1 VHVCNVC
8 KELGREIEGPCAYYL
23 TSYACTLGF
32 SEAIQYTYPNALISL
47 HKPTSHR
54 AWDEVDG
61 HAGSSQLSHKGR
73 LLKYPI
79 LQENEVAN
87 VRYYL
92 GAH

>member
-1 VHVCNVC
+1 VC

-54 AWDEVDG
+54 AWDLRLMAMQAPANSAIK
-61 HAGSSQLSHKGR
+61 AG
-73 LLKYPI
+73 Y
-79 LQENEVAN
+79 
-87 VRYYL
+87 
-92 GAH
+92 